1 MTKYIL
7 ITLLLASGI
16 FSHDRLWTASVISAS
31 AGIGLDLASSYG
43 EYEAN
48 PRLRGADGRLGA
60 KGVAINVG
68 VVSALITSRLLGKHL
83 PGKFKR
89 VLTVVNFSFA
99 GARVGIAARN
109 WRLR

>member
-7 ITLLLASGI
+7 ILIILASSAAAQGK
-16 FSHDRLWTASVISAS
+16 LWTASVVTLT

-48 PRLRGADGRLGA
+48 PYLRGADGRLGA

-68 VVSALITSRLLGKHL
+68 VVSALITSRLLGKRL
-83 PGKFKR
+83 PRKFKR
-89 VLTVVNFSFA
+89 VLTAVNFSIT
-99 GARVGIAARN
+99 GLRVGTAVRN
-109 WRLR
+109 WRLY